1 MHHLIY
7 LSRASR
13 PLSEEALLTL
23 LRHARHYN
31 TEHEITGVLAYG
43 NGQFIQL
50 LEGQRPAI
58 AALYDRIQQDP
69 RHENII
75 RFADKGIAQR
85 SFPAWSMAF
94 APVSA
99 AQLAEVAGYVLPDQL
114 SVTALELSAPD
125 DLLVQTL
132 TSFVIPPLPAS

>member
-1 MHHLIY
+1 M
-7 LSRASR
+7 SQ
-13 PLSEEALLTL
+13 EALLTL
-23 LRHARHYN
+23 LRHARAYN
-31 TEHEITGVLAYG
+31 TQHEITGVLAYG

-50 LEGQRPAI
+50 LEGQSQVI
-58 AALYDRIQQDP
+58 AALYERIQQDP
-69 RHENII
+69 RHEHII

-114 SVTALELSAPD
+114 AGTASGLSAPD
-125 DLLVQTL
+125 DLLLQTL
-132 TSFVIPPLPAS
+132 KSFVFPLSPPS